1 MCTAQKHESANENAI
16 ICSVQFYPLF
26 NSNTQPTNC
35 VCASKIFHFDANF
48 MCIYI
53 YIGICSAY
61 RVLISRLR
69 SPTINL
75 AINIVSYFMQ
85 IISISARCWC
95 CFSSFCDW
103 ILHDAG
109 SVFFG
114 VGLRCAV
121 FDVTMAIQSEQI
133 HRIIQSKERERKCIN
148 NVYDFMHNTTW

>member
-16 ICSVQFYPLF
+16 ICSIQFYPLF

-109 SVFFG
+109 SVFFWCWTSMCCIWRYNG
-114 VGLRCAV
+114 
-121 FDVTMAIQSEQI
+121 
-133 HRIIQSKERERKCIN
+133 HSKRTDSQNYSIEREKKCIN